1 MDCKLECPECT
12 HAVRSNHLKAW
23 KYGPYN
29 VKRYECQ
36 SCKSKFNLYQSP
48 KRTFTIPKA
57 K

>member
-1 MDCKLECPECT
+1 MSSELVCPVCNM
-12 HAVRSNHLKAW
+12 AVSTSPFKSW
-23 KYGPYN
+23 KFGNYE

-48 KRTFTIPKA
+48 TRTYTIPKA